1 MIENLI
7 SFSLRNRFLVL
18 LVAAVLLVWGAYS
31 VQTNKIDAIPDL
43 SENQVIV
50 FTEWMGRSPQIIE
63 DQVTYPLVTNLQGLP
78 QVKYVRGASMFGMSF
93 VYVIFND
100 DTDVYWARA
109 RVLERLNYATR
120 LLPQGVVPTLG
131 PDGTGVG
138 HILWYTL
145 YAPGMDLGEQRA
157 VQDWYV
163 KFALQNVP
171 GVSEIASFGGFQKQY
186 QVTLNPNKLSYY
198 NLSVPEVIQSVRANN
213 NEAGGRKFEM
223 NDIGYIIKTTGYLKS
238 IEEIE
243 NIAVKTVNS
252 MPVKIRDVGTVQ
264 MTGEARLG
272 IFDQNGEGE
281 VVGGIVVMRY
291 GENADE
297 VIQRAKKKM
306 EEVAKGFPG
315 GMTFK
320 IVYDRS
326 KLIEESISS
335 IKTTLIE
342 EMIVVSLVVIIF
354 LLHWR
359 SAASIIIQIPITI
372 AASFIL
378 LNAFGI
384 TSNIMSL
391 TGIALAIGVIVDNG
405 IIMAENAYKNLSV
418 RWNELNGPD
427 SKDEGSKSLSFGEGF
442 RVRPIPEHER
452 LDIIEKSSR
461 QVSRGVFYSTIIIIA
476 SFLPVFMLTGQE
488 GKLFHPLAYTKTFI
502 MIVDALL
509 VITLAPV
516 LISFFMK
523 GKFKDGKSNLLNR
536 WLEKIYEP
544 VLRGCMKW
552 RKTTIGINILALVI
566 SLPLLFGMGS
576 EFMPPLDEQSILFMP
591 VTLPDVSN
599 EEVKRILQ
607 VQDKIIKSVPEV
619 ENVLGKAGRANT
631 ATDNAPMSMI
641 ETIITLKPKSEWRVG
656 ITKKDI
662 INELDAKLQIP
673 GVVNGW
679 TQPIINRINMLSTG
693 IRTDVG
699 VKVYGQNLD
708 SIYMLSEKIK
718 KALQGVEGVKDLYVD
733 PITGGK
739 YLTIDVNR
747 EALGRYGLTVD
758 DVNLI
763 VESAIGGTPIG
774 QTIEGRE
781 RFSIS
786 VRLLQ
791 DYRNSLSQ
799 LQRIPIKT
807 PDMGM
812 IPLSA
817 VANIR
822 FENGPPMIV
831 SDNALLRGAVLFN
844 VRDRDLG
851 STVKEA
857 IDKLNSEM
865 GTLPNGYFLE
875 WSGQYEN
882 LIRGKQTLTVILPIV
897 MLIIFLSLYLAFK
910 SLREAFFSL
919 ITIPFALIGGAYMV
933 YFYGVNLSVA
943 VAVGFIA
950 LFGIAVE
957 TGVVMVIYLND
968 AMNQLV
974 KLRGNSRETISFDE
988 LKEFVVA
995 GAAKRL
1001 RPKLMTV
1008 SVALFGLVPVLWSTG
1023 VGSDVMQPIVLPM
1036 IGGVLTSGT
1045 HILLVTPLI
1054 FLMVKEYELRKFGK
1068 LDVYENH

>member
-1 MIENLI
+1 MIEKII
-7 SFSLRNRFLVL
+7 SISLRNRVLVL
-18 LVAAVLLVWGAYS
+18 LIALGVFAWGIHS
-31 VQTNKIDAIPDL
+31 VRISKIDAIPDL

-50 FTEWMGRSPQIIE
+50 FTEWMGRSPQVME
-63 DQVTYPLVTNLQGLP
+63 DQVTYPLVTNMQGLP
-78 QVKYVRGASMFGMSF
+78 QVKYVRATSMFGMSF

-100 DTDVYWARA
+100 DTDIYWARE
-109 RVLERLNYATR
+109 RVLERLNYASR

-138 HILWYTL
+138 HVLWYTL
-145 YAPGMDLGEQRA
+145 DAPGMNLGEQRA
-157 VQDWYV
+157 LQDWYV
-163 KFALQNVP
+163 KFALQNVA

-186 QVTLNPNKLSYY
+186 QVTINPNKLTYY
-198 NLSVPEVIQSVRANN
+198 NLSVPEVINAVRSNN
-213 NEAGGRKFEM
+213 NESGGRKFELS
-223 NDIGYIIKTTGYLKS
+223 DIGYIIKTTGYLKS

-243 NIAVKTVNS
+243 NIALKTVNTS
-252 MPVKIRDVGTVQ
+252 PIKIKDVATVQ
-264 MTGEARLG
+264 MTGEQRLG

-281 VVGGIVVMRY
+281 AVGGIVVMRY

-297 VIQRAKKKM
+297 VIQLVKKKM
-306 EEVAKGFPG
+306 NEVARGFPQG
-315 GMTFK
+315 VKFN

-326 KLIEESISS
+326 ELIEESISS
-335 IKTTLIE
+335 IQTTLIE
-342 EMIVVSLVVIIF
+342 EMIVVAVIVLLF
-354 LLHWR
+354 LFHWR
-359 SAASIIIQIPITI
+359 SAISILIQIPITI

-384 TSNIMSL
+384 SSNIMSL

-405 IIMAENAYKNLSV
+405 IIMAENAYKNLSH
-418 RWNELNGPD
+418 RYIESGPITEL
-427 SKDEGSKSLSFGEGF
+427 
-442 RVRPIPEHER
+442 ER
-452 LDIIEKSSR
+452 LEIIEKSSQ

-488 GKLFHPLAYTKTFI
+488 GKLFHPLAWTKTFI
-502 MIVDALL
+502 LIVDAVL

-516 LISFFMK
+516 IISFFMK
-523 GKFKDGKSNLLNR
+523 GKFGDETKNPINR
-536 WLEKIYEP
+536 FLERIYEP
-544 VLRGCMKW
+544 IIRTCMNW
-552 RKTTIGINILALVI
+552 RKTTIGVNIIALLI
-566 SLPLLFGMGS
+566 SIPLLLSLGT

-591 VTLPDVSN
+591 VTLPDISN
-599 EEVKRILQ
+599 EEAKRILQ

-619 ENVLGKAGRANT
+619 DKVLGKAGRAST
-631 ATDNAPMSMI
+631 ATDNSPISMI
-641 ETIITLKPKSEWRVG
+641 ETIILLKPKSEWRAG

-662 INELDAKLQIP
+662 INELDGKLQIP
-673 GVVNGW
+673 GVINGW
-679 TQPIINRINMLSTG
+679 TQPIINRINMLATG

-708 SIYMLSEKIK
+708 SIQVVSEKVK
-718 KALQGVEGVKDLYVD
+718 RVLQNIEGVKDLYVD

-739 YLTIDVNR
+739 YLTININR

-758 DVNLI
+758 DVNMV
-763 VESAIGGTPIG
+763 VESSIGGAVVG
-774 QTIEGRE
+774 QTIEGRQ

-786 VRLLQ
+786 TRLAQ
-791 DYRNSLSQ
+791 DYRNSLTQ
-799 LQRIPIKT
+799 LKRTPIKT
-807 PDMGM
+807 PAFGTV
-812 IPLSA
+812 PLSS
-817 VANIR
+817 VADIR
-822 FENGPPMIV
+822 FENGPPMIT
-831 SDNALLRGAVLFN
+831 SENALLRGAVLFN

-857 IDKLNSEM
+857 IDKMNSEL

-882 LIRGKQTLTVILPIV
+882 LIRGKQTLLIILPLV
-897 MLIIFLSLYLAFK
+897 MLIIFISLYLAFK
-910 SLREAFFSL
+910 SIREAFFSL
-919 ITIPFALIGGAYMV
+919 ITVPFALIGGAYMV

-968 AMNQLV
+968 AMQQLI
-974 KLRGNSRETISFDE
+974 KLKGNSSETISKE
-988 LKEFVVA
+988 NLREFVIA

-1001 RPKLMTV
+1001 RPKIMTV
-1008 SVALFGLVPVLWSTG
+1008 SVALFGLIPILWSTG

-1036 IGGVLTSGT
+1036 IGGVLTSST

-1054 FLMVKEYELRKFGK
+1054 FLMTKEYELRKFGK
-1068 LDVYENH
+1068 LDGYDTKH